1 VNFLC
6 KFVTP
11 KPKVYIMKAL
21 KIIGIILAAIIV
33 IVLAVVFMQP
43 AKGHVEKS
51 VTINAPASAIFPHM
65 NDLKKFVVWSPWS
78 KMDPTAKQTF
88 EGAAAGVGAKMAWDG
103 PVTKTG
109 TQWIVE
115 SVENE
120 RVKTGLAFGGE
131 SGTTWAEFKLIPEGN
146 GTKVVWTFDGDNK
159 GFSGRAMWI
168 VMSPM
173 LGSQFEDGLKDLK
186 TLVEST
192 PAQAPTL
199 ETAPADSTVTK

>member
-1 VNFLC
+1 
-6 KFVTP
+6 
-11 KPKVYIMKAL
+11 MKAL

-33 IVLAVVFMQP
+33 IVLVVVFMQP
-43 AKGHVEKS
+43 GKGHVEKS

-88 EGAAAGVGAKMAWDG
+88 EGAVAGVGAKMAWDG

-109 TQWIVE
+109 SQWIVE

-131 SGTTWAEFKLIPEGN
+131 PDPTWAEFKLSPEGN
-146 GTKVVWTFDGDNK
+146 GTKVIWTFDGENK
-159 GFSGRAMWI
+159 GFSGKAFWL

-186 TLVEST
+186 TLVESA
-192 PAQAPTL
+192 PAQLPPSELT
-199 ETAPADSTVTK
+199 PADSTVVK

>member
-1 VNFLC
+1 
-6 KFVTP
+6 
-11 KPKVYIMKAL
+11 MKAL

-33 IVLAVVFMQP
+33 IILAAVFMQP

-88 EGAAAGVGAKMAWDG
+88 EGAVAGVGAKMAWDG

-109 TQWIVE
+109 SQWIVE

-131 SGTTWAEFKLIPEGN
+131 EGQSWSEFKLSPEGN
-146 GTKVVWTFDGDNK
+146 GTKVIWTFDGENK
-159 GFSGRAMWI
+159 GFAGKAMWL
-168 VMSPM
+168 VMNPM

-186 TLVEST
+186 TLVESA
-192 PAQAPTL
+192 PAPLPPT
-199 ETAPADSTVTK
+199 EPTPADSTVAK